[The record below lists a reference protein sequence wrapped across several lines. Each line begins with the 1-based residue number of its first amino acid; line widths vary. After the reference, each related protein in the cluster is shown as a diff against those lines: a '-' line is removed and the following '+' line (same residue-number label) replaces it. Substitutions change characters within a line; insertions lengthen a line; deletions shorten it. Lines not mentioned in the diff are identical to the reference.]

1 VREKIVRLRLG
12 FAKAVVIGA
21 LGVAAVG
28 LVAAPASA
36 SGTSS
41 RTNGCY
47 AKWWTTAFAGYCD
60 PTTSAGAFRL
70 VGICNNEWDIY
81 LAWDWF
87 GKGEYVSPFENDQ
100 CTFSVTKS
108 YVEYTAG

>member
-36 SGTSS
+36 GGTS
-41 RTNGCY
+41 TTIEGCY
-47 AKWWTTAFAGYCD
+47 GKWWNTAFAGYCEPAAKTGYFQLFAYCD
-60 PTTSAGAFRL
+60 YES
-70 VGICNNEWDIY
+70 DIY
-81 LAWDWF
+81 IQWQYIS
-87 GKGEYVSPFENDQ
+87 KG
-100 CTFSVTKS
+100 S
-108 YVEYTAG
+108 YVAPFSAASCTYHVTYAAVGYHS